1 MAHFLKYLRIY
12 AFIICVLLVLFACFL
27 FLEKDKEESSP
38 NYQFESGLSVKD
50 FGAKGDG
57 KTNDSPA
64 IQEAVRNLE
73 KKGGGTLYFPK
84 GNYLITASINVNKS
98 IQIKGEGKYNSILK
112 LNGPIKA
119 IDLSSKIA
127 KLGVAI
133 ESLGIVGTGEK
144 GQIGIDAYYFVNGS
158 RIQDVRIENV
168 DTGIRLV
175 KTWYASLNDIYIS
188 RCKNYGLHIIS
199 PSGMEQVNGMRFS
212 SIFIQG
218 AKNAVFLD
226 GQVVSMGIHF
236 DSSTFEKSKETAI
249 ISKGISP
256 LLFTNCYFEANYQEA
271 KNKDLLT
278 WSSPIDVK
286 IEGTK
291 FQTLVKFDSC
301 YFTSRN
307 DFLKS
312 SEKTRMY
319 IGENTIAT
327 ITNSRFVTKGKDYLD
342 ANIFSGSTFEP
353 SIINNTEDGASKQSV
368 INKIQ

>member
-1 MAHFLKYLRIY
+1 MVHFSKYIRIY
-12 AFIICVLLVLFACFL
+12 AFIVCVLVVFFSCF
-27 FLEKDKEESSP
+27 FPFGKNKKESNT
-38 NYQFESGLSVKD
+38 NYQFESSISVKD
-50 FGAKGDG
+50 FGAEGNG
-57 KTNDSPA
+57 KINDSPA
-64 IQEAVRNLE
+64 IQDAIRYLE
-73 KKGGGTLYFPK
+73 QKGGGVLYFPK
-84 GNYLITASINVNKS
+84 GNYLINSSIKINKS
-98 IQIKGEGKYNSILK
+98 IQVKGEGKYNSILK

-119 IDLSSKIA
+119 IDLSSNIA
-127 KLGVAI
+127 KLGVTI

-168 DTGIRLV
+168 DTGIKLA
-175 KTWYASLNDIYIS
+175 KTWYSSFNDIYVNG
-188 RCKNYGLHIIS
+188 CKNYGLHIMS
-199 PSGMEQVNGMRFS
+199 QSAKEQVNGIRFS
-212 SIFIQG
+212 SIFVQN
-218 AKNAVFLD
+218 AKNAVLLD

-236 DSSTFEKSKETAI
+236 DSSTFEKNKETAI

-256 LLFTNCYFEANYQEA
+256 LLFTNCYFEANYQEG
-271 KNKDLLT
+271 KNKELLT

-307 DFLKS
+307 EFLGS

-319 IGENTIAT
+319 IGDNTMAT
-327 ITNSRFVTKGKDYLD
+327 ITNSRFVTKGQDYLE
-342 ANIFSGSTFEP
+342 ANVFSTSSFEP
-353 SIINNTEDGASKQSV
+353 SITNITEEGASKKNL